1 MIFLGDLTIKL
12 GRLHGLEETPQSVS
26 IVLEVDRYGYF
37 YRVVASRVIEDQQ
50 IPNWR
55 DEYIIDLQCRWY
67 WHGCQSP
74 STTPSPCSSTKMR
87 VLVYQHIS
95 DTETRLLATRVE
107 PLSKTWL
114 RETLWSSST

>member
-37 YRVVASRVIEDQQ
+37 YRVVTSRVIEDQQ

-55 DEYIIDLQCRWY
+55 DEYIIDLQCRCY
-67 WHGCQSP
+67 
-74 STTPSPCSSTKMR
+74 
-87 VLVYQHIS
+87 
-95 DTETRLLATRVE
+95 
-107 PLSKTWL
+107 
-114 RETLWSSST
+114 